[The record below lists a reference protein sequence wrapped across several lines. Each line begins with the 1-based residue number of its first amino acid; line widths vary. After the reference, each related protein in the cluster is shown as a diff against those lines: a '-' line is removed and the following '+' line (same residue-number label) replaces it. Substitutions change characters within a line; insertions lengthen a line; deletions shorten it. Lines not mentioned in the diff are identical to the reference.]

1 MTGDITRGEAF
12 ALGAAGG
19 SGVLALF
26 AFCCWAGSRLLD
38 HLEDRVYR
46 EQEKQK

>member
-1 MTGDITRGEAF
+1 MNRPYDPVIA
-12 ALGAAGG
+12 GAAGAATF
-19 SGVLALF
+19 LALF